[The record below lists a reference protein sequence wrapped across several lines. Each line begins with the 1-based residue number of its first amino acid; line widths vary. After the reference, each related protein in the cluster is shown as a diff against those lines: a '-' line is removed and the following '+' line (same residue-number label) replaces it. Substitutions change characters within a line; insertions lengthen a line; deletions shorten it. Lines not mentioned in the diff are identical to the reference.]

1 MEKKST
7 LLFERSFLT
16 HLAIW
21 FIVFVVPL
29 SVLHLSLFWQLNERP
44 QLRMDILQLYVYRII
59 ATIGVFYWHYAVL
72 LPRYFFQQRY
82 VLYFSGVV
90 LTLVLVPFVPHLFMS
105 PLHPLGRPPLGPPP
119 FLHGGQPPDAW
130 VPPYFVSPLSNVFL
144 LLSAVLVSFTMQ
156 VNKRY
161 QEMKQL
167 QLSSELSWLKA
178 QINPHFLFNA
188 LNSIYLLSLKKS
200 EKTSDAIIQ
209 LSEMMRYIL
218 SEANENRVSLEKE
231 INYINNYIAIQQLR
245 LAPTVQL
252 RYEVSGAPLG
262 RQIAPLILISFIE
275 NAFKY
280 GISTTEP
287 SPIDIFIHINPNK
300 LHLQVSNRNFGLHKA
315 LSVGTGIGLENTQKR
330 LQLFYPNQHQLQII
344 QNETQYVVDLVL
356 EE

>member
-1 MEKKST
+1 MKKETT
-7 LLFERSFLT
+7 LLFEHSFLT

-21 FIVFVVPL
+21 FIVFIIPL
-29 SVLHLSLFWQLNERP
+29 SVLHLSLFWHLNEHP
-44 QLRMDILQLYVYRII
+44 QLQMDILQLYVYRII
-59 ATIGVFYWHYAVL
+59 ATIGVFYWHYVIL

-82 VLYFSGVV
+82 VLYLIGVALV
-90 LTLVLVPFVPHLFMS
+90 LTIVPFVPHLFMS
-105 PLHPLGRPPLGPPP
+105 HLPPLGRGHLVPPP
-119 FLHGGQPPDAW
+119 FLGGGRPPAAW
-130 VPPYFVSPLSNVFL
+130 VPPYFISPLSNVFL

-161 QEMKQL
+161 QEIKQL

-218 SEANENRVSLEKE
+218 SEANENRVPLDKE
-231 INYINNYIAIQQLR
+231 ISYIDNYIAIQQLR

-252 RYEVSGAPLG
+252 RYEVTGVPLG

-280 GISTTEP
+280 GISTTEL
-287 SPIDIFIHINPNK
+287 SPIDIFIHINPHN
-300 LHLQVSNRNFGLHKA
+300 LHLQVSNKNFGLHKA

-330 LQLFYPNQHQLQII
+330 LQLFYPHQHQLQIT
-344 QNETQYVVDLVL
+344 QNEAQYVVDLVL
-356 EE
+356 EG